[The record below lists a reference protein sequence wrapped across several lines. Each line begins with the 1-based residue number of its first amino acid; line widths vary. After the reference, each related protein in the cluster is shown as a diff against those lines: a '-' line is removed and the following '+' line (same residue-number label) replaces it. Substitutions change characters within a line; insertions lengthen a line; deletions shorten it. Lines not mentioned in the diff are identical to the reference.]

1 MDQTMRD
8 RSKVLVLCAVVACG
22 SPSEST
28 TDDDTTTTTDA
39 TQSSMSDTSSTD
51 PGTSTGADSSSGAV
65 DVSTDESSS
74 SGGVADV
81 CDRDDSIDL
90 PAETLDPLATDEAI
104 SMGFDHIVV
113 EPDGEPAGKLFV
125 FLPGTG
131 GPAGAYR
138 LLLKNAAAGGYHA
151 IGLSYR
157 NEVAVNDLCMIGE
170 AGCHAAV
177 RNEVITGEDTS
188 PLVEVSRA
196 DSIDHRLVAALQ
208 YLGWDDYLDEGEL
221 RWSDIAVAGH
231 SQGGGHAAFIAQMRE
246 VHRAVLFAATEP
258 ADWTEDPLAT
268 DVERLFGFVHADDPQ
283 GAGMVL
289 SWERLGVPGE
299 LTVIDDLDAP
309 YGDSHAL
316 QTALVAENPH
326 GAVAVDIATPLDGD
340 VPVYSDAWCLLVG
353 P

>member
-1 MDQTMRD
+1 MDD
-8 RSKVLVLCAVVACG
+8 RVLGLVLVGVVGCG
-22 SPSEST
+22 SPDESASSAEST
-28 TDDDTTTTTDA
+28 T
-39 TQSSMSDTSSTD
+39 STD
-51 PGTSTGADSSSGAV
+51 PTDASTSETSTSSADTAADETTSTGAIDA
-65 DVSTDESSS
+65 STDESSS
-74 SGGVADV
+74 STGVVDL

-90 PAETLDPLATDEAI
+90 PVETLDPVATDENI
-104 SMGFDHIVV
+104 SMGFDHVYV
-113 EPDGEPAGKLFV
+113 EPDGAPAGKLFV

-138 LLLKNAAAGGYHA
+138 LLLRNAAAGGYHA

-157 NEVAVNDLCMIGE
+157 NEVAVNDLCMVGDV
-170 AGCHAAV
+170 GCHAAV

-188 PLVEVSRA
+188 PLVEITRA
-196 DSIDHRLVAALQ
+196 DAIDHRLVAALQ
-208 YLGWDDYLDEGEL
+208 YLGWTDYLDEGEL

-231 SQGGGHAAFIAQMRE
+231 SQGGGHAAFIAQLRE

-258 ADWTEDPLAT
+258 ADWTEDALAT

-283 GAGMVL
+283 RDAMVL

-299 LTVIDDLDAP
+299 IVVVEDVDPP
-309 YGDSHAL
+309 YDDSHQL
-316 QTALVAENPH
+316 QTSLVAENAH

-340 VPVYSDAWCLLVG
+340 VPVYSDVWCLLVG

>member
-1 MDQTMRD
+1 MET
-8 RSKVLVLCAVVACG
+8 ST
-22 SPSEST
+22 SENAS
-28 TDDDTTTTTDA
+28 TDA
-39 TQSSMSDTSSTD
+39 
-51 PGTSTGADSSSGAV
+51 PTSTGV
-65 DVSTDESSS
+65 DTSTGGVGGSTDESSS
-74 SGGVADV
+74 SGGVVDL

-90 PAETLDPLATDEAI
+90 DVQTLDPVATDAQI
-104 SMGFDHIVV
+104 SKGFDHVYV

-138 LLLKNAAAGGYHA
+138 LLLRNAAAGGYHA

-157 NEVAVNDLCMIGE
+157 NEVAVNDLCTVGE

-188 PLVEVSRA
+188 PLVEITRA

-208 YLGWDDYLDEGEL
+208 YLGWDEYLDDVAL
-221 RWSDIAVAGH
+221 RWTDITVAGH
-231 SQGGGHAAFIAQMRE
+231 SQGGGHAAFIAQLRE
-246 VHRAVLFAATEP
+246 VNRAVLFAATEP
-258 ADWTEDPLAT
+258 ADWTEEALAT

-283 GAGMVL
+283 RDAMVL
-289 SWERLGVPGE
+289 SWERLGVPGDIVVVE
-299 LTVIDDLDAP
+299 DVEPP
-309 YGDSHAL
+309 YDDSHQL
-316 QTALVAENPH
+316 QTSLTAENAH

-340 VPVYSDAWCLLVG
+340 VPVYGDVWCYVVG